1 MCIHKIKIWSFSLPD
16 SNHEIKYTIFL
27 DFERIWWRFFHER
40 FVILYNGI
48 GDLWTGWPALIW
60 ERKYSCWHH
69 PLMLAAG
76 YPKALIPFHVPNNIT
91 CLCVSP
97 LSFHMVI
104 LLYQHNQSALD
115 TIRTLF
121 LLASTQ
127 GASCRLVMNH
137 LLYVC
142 ICSLSRQVWM
152 SIFHIINFKKIIIIH
167 GHRGPGFFLIK
178 N

>member
-1 MCIHKIKIWSFSLPD
+1 MELEICKLDDLHWAW
-16 SNHEIKYTIFL
+16 EIKYSF
-27 DFERIWWRFFHER
+27 
-40 FVILYNGI
+40 
-48 GDLWTGWPALIW
+48 
-60 ERKYSCWHH
+60 WHR

-104 LLYQHNQSALD
+104 LLYQHGQSALD
-115 TIRTLF
+115 TSRTLF

-137 LLYVC
+137 LIYVYVLSHTPPREVYYFGGFLFTFYHYIYVSTC
-142 ICSLSRQVWM
+142 VYVYVHISLFLSECACTTIIDTSPWIFSLMYCCCV
-152 SIFHIINFKKIIIIH
+152 SII
-167 GHRGPGFFLIK
+167 FLL
-178 N
+178 